1 MINHQVVMDDIVNA
15 IEISNKL
22 SRNTF
27 FILMEIEIP
36 CFFISG
42 GFGSVANGTGKVVFL
57 STVVE

>member
-1 MINHQVVMDDIVNA
+1 MDDIVNA

-27 FILMEIEIP
+27 FILMEIEIS
-36 CFFISG
+36 CFFISV